1 MDGIGS
7 RTNRDCR
14 KKTALRMPRR
24 QPQSSVTSGSSRR
37 SHRSAFTL
45 VELLVVIAII
55 GVLVGLLLPAV
66 QSARE
71 AARRA
76 SCQNKVRQLAL
87 ATSLH
92 ESALGVFPP
101 TMLHTP
107 GTTFSNNNGSWGV
120 HGRILHYIEEG
131 NAAVQVDLEV
141 AWDAGVNAASGVP
154 TTKIP
159 VFVCPSEVNETV
171 RTKNGSPYVYPHTY
185 GFNCGTWFVYDPAS
199 GRGGNGSFHPN
210 SRLTSGS
217 FRDGMSKTLCVA
229 HVKAFTPYVRN
240 TADPSGTYPA
250 ATPPTDPA
258 AVGSLA
264 SGGEAKLGSD
274 INSCTGH
281 TEWPDGRVHHTGVTT
296 TFPPNTVIPF
306 TKSGVAYDI
315 DVNTLQEGKSATQKT
330 FAAIT
335 ARSYHP
341 GLVTVAMMDGST
353 RTVTDNVDPTIWRAV
368 GSRNGGEV
376 AQLP

>member
-1 MDGIGS
+1 MQ
-7 RTNRDCR
+7 
-14 KKTALRMPRR
+14 PP
-24 QPQSSVTSGSSRR
+24 PQSRHG
-37 SHRSAFTL
+37 FTL

-76 SCQNKVRQLAL
+76 SCQNKVRQLSL
-87 ATSLH
+87 ATSLY
-92 ESALGVFPP
+92 ESALGHFPP

-107 GTTFSNNNGSWGV
+107 GSTFSSNNGSWGV
-120 HGRILHYIEEG
+120 HGRILTYIEEG

-159 VFVCPSEVNETV
+159 VFVCPSEVNDTV
-171 RTKNGSPYVYPHTY
+171 RTKNGSPYVHPHTY
-185 GFNCGTWFVYDPAS
+185 GFNCGNWFVYDPAT

-210 SRLTSGS
+210 SRLTAGS

-240 TADPSGTYPA
+240 TPDPSGTYPA
-250 ATPPTDPA
+250 SAPPRDPA
-258 AVGSLA
+258 VVASLA
-264 SGGEAKLGSD
+264 ASGDQKLGPD
-274 INSCTGH
+274 TNSCTGH
-281 TEWPDGRVHHTGVTT
+281 TEWPDGRVHHTGITT
-296 TFPPNTVIPF
+296 TFPPNTVVSY
-306 TKSGVAYDI
+306 TSGGVTYDI

-353 RTVTDNVDPTIWRAV
+353 RTITDDIDPTIWRGL

-376 AQLP
+376 ANVP